1 MILPLDFGILGF
13 HGILKIEGK
22 KLEPPGSKCAPL
34 SDPSNSVCAPVV
46 RWASRGGQYDPHA
59 NDWFEDM
66 QDAWIGVI
74 LLSPA
79 FHFHDLPFFTV
90 LFHLFHDLCI
100 FFDVHHFPC
109 LFFLGHPW
117 VDSSQDISGVDF
129 HHASLG
135 DWQKLYFCAPPGG
148 KQCGTP
154 PCQCSNPP
162 CDVCYNG
169 NGGGASATKGCGAD
183 PDSISCKPPKK
194 ALDACRL
201 LKMPRFFFLNIR
213 GESLFGN
220 LLDMALIRQKWGKVC
235 PEKIQGLQRKGLG
248 SNECAR
254 LWSLPRF
261 CHWCPG
267 CKRGDWLRYT
277 NLLKTV
283 IYTI

>member
-109 LFFLGHPW
+109 LFFLGHP
-117 VDSSQDISGVDF
+117 
-129 HHASLG
+129 
-135 DWQKLYFCAPPGG
+135 
-148 KQCGTP
+148 
-154 PCQCSNPP
+154 
-162 CDVCYNG
+162 
-169 NGGGASATKGCGAD
+169 
-183 PDSISCKPPKK
+183 
-194 ALDACRL
+194 
-201 LKMPRFFFLNIR
+201 
-213 GESLFGN
+213 
-220 LLDMALIRQKWGKVC
+220 
-235 PEKIQGLQRKGLG
+235 
-248 SNECAR
+248 
-254 LWSLPRF
+254 
-261 CHWCPG
+261 
-267 CKRGDWLRYT
+267 
-277 NLLKTV
+277 
-283 IYTI
+283 